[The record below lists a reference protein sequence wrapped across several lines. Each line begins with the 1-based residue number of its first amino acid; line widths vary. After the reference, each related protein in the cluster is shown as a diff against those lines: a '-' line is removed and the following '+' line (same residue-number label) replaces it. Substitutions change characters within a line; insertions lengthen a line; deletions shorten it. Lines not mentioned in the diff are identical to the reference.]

1 METIKQGD
9 SLPITGRV
17 EIRELNED
25 TGFYEE
31 ITDTIDFSTWE
42 LSCQVKDKA
51 GALVA
56 TVPLVFIDGGPLF
69 SEFVDTAAWAVG
81 NVYRI
86 DVRFRDELAH
96 VNSTAT
102 REVKVIEAISVLP

>member
-9 SLPITGRV
+9 SLPITGRI

-31 ITDTIDFSTWE
+31 ITDTIDFSTWD
-42 LSCQVKDKA
+42 LSCQVKDKT
-51 GALVA
+51 GTVIV
-56 TVPLVFIDGGPLF
+56 TVPLVFIDGGPVF
-69 SEFVDTAAWAVG
+69 SEFVDTAAWVVG
-81 NVYRI
+81 SVYRI
-86 DVRFRDELAH
+86 DVRFRDELMH
-96 VNSTAT
+96 VNSSAT